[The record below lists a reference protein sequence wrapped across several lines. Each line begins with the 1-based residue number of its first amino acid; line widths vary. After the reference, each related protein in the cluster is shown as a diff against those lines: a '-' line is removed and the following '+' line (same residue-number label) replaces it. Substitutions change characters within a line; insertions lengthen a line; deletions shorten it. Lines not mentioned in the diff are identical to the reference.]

1 MDSLRAPEKSLQAI
15 QYPDS
20 LNPYTR
26 LLRNALGEQGV
37 AVRVVADPLRFF
49 LAALTGPKPD
59 VLHLHWVHPISGN
72 LPLSILKFCLFQ
84 AGLILFRLRHVRV
97 FWTIHNL
104 EFHEKRYCWL
114 DRLNNRLV
122 AGQIDAAF
130 VHGQSAIP
138 LVRAV
143 VGLPANRIYHV
154 PHGNYAGSISGID
167 NKTSPEKQGEG
178 KTFLYFGLVRPY
190 KGVLT
195 LIEQFRRLEGAAT
208 LIIAGDPQGAEMRQQ
223 VEEAARPDQ
232 RIRLRLSY
240 LPDDDL
246 ARLIS
251 ACDVVVLPFKDVF
264 TSGSLVMAITW
275 GKPVVVPNVGLIRE
289 YVDDSCAVFYDA
301 SDDRGLFQALQ
312 IVRKME
318 PHQLAEK
325 GRNAKVLSE
334 KLDWAISGDKIA
346 EVYRSYL

>member
-1 MDSLRAPEKSLQAI
+1 MVPLRAPEKSLLAI

-20 LNPYTR
+20 KNPYTS

-59 VLHLHWVHPISGN
+59 VLHLHWVHPISRN

-84 AGLILFRLRHVRV
+84 AGLTLFRLRHVRV

-104 EFHEKRYCWL
+104 EFHEKQYRWL

-122 AGQIDAAF
+122 AGKVDAAF
-130 VHGQSAIP
+130 VHGQGAIP
-138 LVRAV
+138 LVRAA
-143 VGLPANRIYHV
+143 VGLPANRIHHV
-154 PHGNYAGSISGID
+154 PHGNYADAISGLAPS
-167 NKTSPEKQGEG
+167 TSSEKRGEG
-178 KTFLYFGLVRPY
+178 KSFLYFGLVRPY
-190 KGVLT
+190 KGVLA

-208 LIIAGDPQGAEMRQQ
+208 LTIAGDPQDAEMRRQ

-232 RIRLRLSY
+232 RIRLQLGY
-240 LPDDDL
+240 LPDDEL

-275 GKPVVVPNVGLIRE
+275 GKPVIVPSLGAIRE

-301 SDDRGLFQALQ
+301 NDDHGLFRALQ
-312 IVRKME
+312 TVLEME

-325 GRNAKVLSE
+325 GRNAKVLSR
-334 KLDWAISGDKIA
+334 KLDWAVSGAKIA